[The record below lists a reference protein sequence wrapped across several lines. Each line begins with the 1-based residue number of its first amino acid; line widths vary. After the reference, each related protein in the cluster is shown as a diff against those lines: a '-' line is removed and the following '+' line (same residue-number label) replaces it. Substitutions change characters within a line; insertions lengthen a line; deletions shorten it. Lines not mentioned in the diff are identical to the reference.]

1 MPATAAVPTNKYSN
15 LEDIYE
21 NYTSVSKFI
30 FFEDDVYEFRES
42 KRAND
47 TEIHLYRCD
56 AEQHNLKIHL
66 KSGVP
71 YLVEGSYSIE
81 AVKL

>member
-1 MPATAAVPTNKYSN
+1 MLATVTVPTNKYNN

-30 FFEDDVYEFRES
+30 FFEGDTYEFQES

-47 TEIHLYRCD
+47 TEIHLYRC
-56 AEQHNLKIHL
+56 EKEMHNLKIYL
-66 KSGVP
+66 KSGVL